1 LFEALLALLDR
12 LGAEAPVVLA
22 LEDLH
27 WADPSTRAFVAF
39 LAHSL
44 CRERV
49 LVIGTYRLDE
59 MHRRHPLRPLL
70 AELERDSAVRRVTL
84 PPLNRDELAATLEDI
99 LGSPPADDLVTRLYS
114 RSEGNP
120 LFMEELLAAGLDGR
134 GALPATLRDALMVRI
149 EQLSETA
156 QELLRILAVGQYV
169 DHATL
174 GEVSGLPRAELV
186 AALREGVASHLIVA
200 QADDRYAFR
209 HALLREV
216 VADDLLPGERIELHR

>member
-1 LFEALLALLDR
+1 PLARNGHPALDALDPRARAELARLLPGLAGAAPVDGGVEPAQGQLFEALLALLDR

-84 PPLNRDELAATLEDI
+84 PPL
-99 LGSPPADDLVTRLYS
+99 
-114 RSEGNP
+114 
-120 LFMEELLAAGLDGR
+120 
-134 GALPATLRDALMVRI
+134 
-149 EQLSETA
+149 
-156 QELLRILAVGQYV
+156 
-169 DHATL
+169 
-174 GEVSGLPRAELV
+174 
-186 AALREGVASHLIVA
+186 
-200 QADDRYAFR
+200 
-209 HALLREV
+209 
-216 VADDLLPGERIELHR
+216 